1 MPDRTAADA
10 RPRPGPRPS
19 DRLAERV
26 PYKALIKVGYGCNEH
41 CTFCHTQDVR
51 PIDGAAEEVERKILR
66 AAELGHAMVVLSGG
80 EPTIRP
86 ELLAWARRIA
96 GLGLD
101 LGLVTNG
108 LALAY
113 PELVD
118 RLVACRLR
126 YVYMSLH
133 GAVPEVHNRLVRT
146 DSFAQALAAV
156 RNLNGRGL
164 DLLTVNCVVTRQNL
178 GHLRGLVEL
187 VADLRDV
194 TLKFS
199 MVEPK
204 GGAARLFDLLV
215 PRVADVADA
224 VLAAAARARE
234 LGVRVTHGGI
244 PRCLLPGL
252 EDSYSDLRTHRYW
265 TMVEVGEPDFFPV
278 DDDNKTHPPAC
289 DGCALRGGCP
299 GLFRG
304 YLDVHGAGE
313 LRPVA
318 DRPRAN
324 SFNYT
329 LEAVHPAPDDTCP
342 LRQGPLGVTPWER
355 GRHLFV
361 RRGDRLARY
370 RADTRDFSDA
380 EIAAVKHELGQVYV
394 DAARGPA
401 PQDFA
406 RELVPL
412 TRSPLC
418 AGCPHVPACT
428 GLFEPV
434 FEDIFTRDD
443 ARVRAHLGA
452 LSGDLLDLGCGDAPY
467 ADVLAPRI
475 AAGHLRYTGVDPD
488 PAALARLRPRLP
500 GAALLAEAAEAFD
513 PGERRFDAITVL
525 RSYNHLRDPARV
537 LRTVLPALR
546 RGGTL
551 LLCDNA
557 AFGLARTAA
566 QSSRGERSTAAR
578 EHFNNHTAREAAAAT
593 EAVAA
598 ALGVELDLVDRR
610 DIAPGTSNQWLLVYR
625 SRA

>member
-1 MPDRTAADA
+1 MDDRSAADD
-10 RPRPGPRPS
+10 RPRARTGAPRRPAS
-19 DRLAERV
+19 V

-41 CTFCHTQDVR
+41 CTFCHTLDVR
-51 PIDGAAEEVERKILR
+51 PIDGSAEEVERKILR

-86 ELLAWARRIA
+86 ELVAWARRIA

-113 PELVD
+113 RELAE
-118 RLVACRLR
+118 RLLACRLR

-133 GAVPEVHNRLVRT
+133 GGVPEVHNRLVRT
-146 DSFAQALAAV
+146 DSFHQALAAL
-156 RNLNGRGL
+156 RNLSGRGL
-164 DLLTVNCVVTRQNL
+164 DLTVNCVVTRQNI
-178 GHLRGLVEL
+178 GHLRGLV
-187 VADLRDV
+187 DLLAGFADV
-194 TLKFS
+194 TLKLS

-204 GGAARLFDLLV
+204 GGAARRFDLLV

-224 VLAAAARARE
+224 VLAAAARAAE
-234 LGVRVTHGGI
+234 VGLRVTHGGI

-265 TMVEVGEPDFFPV
+265 TMVEIGEPDFFPV
-278 DDDNKTHPPAC
+278 DDDNKSHPPAC

-299 GLFRG
+299 GLYRG

-329 LEAVHPAPDDTCP
+329 LEAVHAAPEGTCP

-361 RRGDRLARY
+361 RRGEKIARY
-370 RADTRDFSDA
+370 RADTRDLSDA

-401 PQDFA
+401 PHDFA

-412 TRSPLC
+412 ARSPLC
-418 AGCPHVPACT
+418 AGCPHERACT

-443 ARVRAHLGA
+443 ARVRERLAA

-467 ADVLAPRI
+467 ADVLAPRL
-475 AAGHLRYTGVDPD
+475 AAGAVRYTGVDPD
-488 PAALARLRPRLP
+488 PAALERLRPRLP
-500 GAALLAEAAEAFD
+500 DAALIAAAAEAFD
-513 PGERRFDAITVL
+513 PGERRVDAITIL
-525 RSYNHLRDPARV
+525 RSWNHLRDPAGV
-537 LRTVLPALR
+537 LRAALPALR
-546 RGGTL
+546 PGGIL
-551 LLCDNA
+551 LLCDNT
-557 AFGLARTAA
+557 AFGLARTPA
-566 QSSRGERSTAAR
+566 QSARGERSEAAR
-578 EHFNNHTAREAAAAT
+578 EHFRNDTAAEADALARRAAAD
-593 EAVAA
+593 
-598 ALGVELDLVDRR
+598 LGRELELVERR

-625 SRA
+625 FRA